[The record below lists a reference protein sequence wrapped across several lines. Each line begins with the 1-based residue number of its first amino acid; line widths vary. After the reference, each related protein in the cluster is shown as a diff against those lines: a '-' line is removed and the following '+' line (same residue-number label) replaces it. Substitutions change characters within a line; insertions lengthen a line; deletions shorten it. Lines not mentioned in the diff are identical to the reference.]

1 MQKEQIKKISGNII
15 TVLIILAVFV
25 VGYFSFVKQ
34 DTTAGPSV
42 AAPSSSETADQ
53 VVLAN
58 SQVDVTIKSLRDL
71 NNAVEKSM
79 VLDTPAFTALQDL
92 SVPVTQEP
100 VGGRSDPFVPTAWKL
115 SQTSGK

>member
-15 TVLIILAVFV
+15 TVLIILAVLV

-34 DTTAGPSV
+34 DTTTAPST

-53 VVLAN
+53 VVLAS

-79 VLDTPAFTALQDL
+79 VFGAPAFTALQDL
-92 SVPVTQEP
+92 SVPLTQEP
-100 VGGRSDPFVPTAWKL
+100 IGGRPDPFVPTAWKI
-115 SQTSGK
+115 SQTSSK